1 MAVTPARTFEMKCV
15 SPNELAAAPHFP
27 DLAQKS
33 VGETLA
39 SRAAAKD
46 YDIPAKK
53 HATLPKLH
61 HRFAQQAGTVEQD
74 CLGRQEFEGSAGFD
88 R

>member
-1 MAVTPARTFEMKCV
+1 MKCV
-15 SPNELAAAPHFP
+15 SPNELAAARE
-27 DLAQKS
+27 AS
-33 VGETLA
+33 VSPTDFCARSGKCG
-39 SRAAAKD
+39 AAAKD